1 MIEEDKIHEMI
12 DLYFDGELS
21 SEDERKLLGM
31 LLKYPAGDPEVE
43 DALAVMTAIRSVPAT
58 RARNRTPIWKGIA
71 AALATLLISGA
82 FLTVLGLAIKGSV
95 FGNADNAGVYVN
107 GVKVNDETVVLNI
120 IQSQLDDISMASE
133 EVNSELSSDLD
144 DIFNALN
151 EDEI

>member
-1 MIEEDKIHEMI
+1 MMEEDNIHKMI
-12 DLYFDGELS
+12 DLYFEGELS
-21 SEDERKLLGM
+21 SEDERKLLGI
-31 LLKYPAGDPEVE
+31 LLKHPSGDPEVE
-43 DALAVMTAIRSVPAT
+43 DALAVMTVVRAVPASSAKK
-58 RARNRTPIWKGIA
+58 RILIWKGIA
-71 AALATLLISGA
+71 AVLAILLISGA

-133 EVNSELSSDLD
+133 EVNSELSRDLD
-144 DIFNALN
+144 DIFKALK